1 MDKKL
6 ITALSVLA
14 SLLVL
19 YFLNQYNQN
28 QYSSNTNVLVD
39 VVKEDIQKIIISKNE
54 DAIEL
59 ALVDSIWNI
68 SGNDSLIMKVNF
80 VNNFWCLY
88 NDKG

>member
-39 VVKEDIQKIIISKNE
+39 VIKEDIVISSGKAESKKKAEQLASKNT
-54 DAIEL
+54 
-59 ALVDSIWNI
+59 
-68 SGNDSLIMKVNF
+68 LIHYGVLN
-80 VNNFWCLY
+80 
-88 NDKG
+88 